1 METRE
6 LRYFVAVAEEL
17 HFGRAADRL
26 GIAQPPLSRTI
37 AQLEHRLGI
46 ALLTRTSRKVALTE
60 AGAVL
65 LAEARA
71 ILGAITA
78 AERRTRHVDRPAL
91 VLAAKAGGSSEL
103 LAKLLDAY
111 AAEPGALAVELL
123 LCKAHTWLP
132 LLDGRA
138 DVAILHEPYDSTAG
152 LDVEPLHTE
161 SQFAIMSSSHPL
173 AGARQLRMA
182 DVDLPELARW
192 PEPDGSYLDG
202 PGVEVHDLTQLFQMI
217 SLGRAIAVMP
227 EVVRAG
233 LLEGLVAIP
242 VVDAPKVTTVIA
254 WPPHSRS
261 RAVADLVRVATGF
274 NSPVHG

>member
-37 AQLEHRLGI
+37 AQLEHRLGV
-46 ALLTRTSRKVALTE
+46 ALLTRTSRKVSLTE

-65 LAEARA
+65 LTEART
-71 ILGAITA
+71 ILGAVTA
-78 AERRTRHVDRPAL
+78 AERRTRTVDRPSL
-91 VLAAKAGGSSEL
+91 VLAAKAGGSGEL

-111 AAEPGALAVELL
+111 AAEPGAVAVDLL
-123 LCKAHTWLP
+123 LCEAHTWQP

-138 DVAILHEPYDSTAG
+138 DVAILHEPFDSTAG
-152 LDVEPLHTE
+152 LDVEPLHAE
-161 SQFAIMSSSHPL
+161 SQYAILPASHPL
-173 AGARQLRMA
+173 AGETQVRMA
-182 DVDLPELARW
+182 DLPDLARW
-192 PEPDGSYLDG
+192 PEPDGSYLPG
-202 PGVEVHDLTQLFQMI
+202 PGVEVHNLTQLFQMI
-217 SLGRAIAVMP
+217 TLGRAAAVMP
-227 EVVRAG
+227 EVVRVG
-233 LLEGLVAIP
+233 LPEGLVAVP
-242 VVDAPKVTTVIA
+242 VADAPKVTTVIA

-274 NSPVHG
+274 S